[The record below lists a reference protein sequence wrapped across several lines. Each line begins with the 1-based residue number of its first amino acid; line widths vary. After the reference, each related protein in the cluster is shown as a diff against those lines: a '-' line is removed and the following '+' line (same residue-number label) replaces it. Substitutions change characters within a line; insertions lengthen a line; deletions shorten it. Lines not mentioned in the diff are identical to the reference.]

1 MAAQSPGAYGPLGY
15 QKITSLSSATA
26 LTVPS
31 GAVRCLVIAET
42 QAVRWR
48 DDGTNPTSTVGMP
61 LAVGVPYTFERLDV
75 LPVLKFIE
83 QTASAVLHIS
93 YYG

>member
-1 MAAQSPGAYGPLGY
+1 MAAQSPGAFGPLGY
-15 QKITSLSSATA
+15 QRITSLSSATA

-48 DDGTNPTSTVGMP
+48 DDGTNPTGTVGMP
-61 LAVGVPYTFERLDV
+61 LPVNTPYTFERVDV
-75 LPVLKFIE
+75 LPLLKFIE